1 MSTEARIRE
10 LLTPLCGALESDGYG
25 LEVSLQPDLIRLHV
39 VAGPEA
45 CADCL
50 VPRELMEEMFRA
62 KLPMSATGLGHD
74 NVALSYPE
82 GS

>member
-1 MSTEARIRE
+1 MSIEARIRE
-10 LLTPLCGALESDGYG
+10 LLTPLCAALESDGYE
-25 LEVSLQPDLIRLHV
+25 LEVALQPDLIRLQV

-50 VPRELMEEMFRA
+50 VPRELMEQMLRA
-62 KLPMSATGLGHD
+62 RLPTSATGLGHD

>member
-1 MSTEARIRE
+1 
-10 LLTPLCGALESDGYG
+10 LLAPLSRALESDGYG
-25 LEVSLQPDLIRLHV
+25 LEVALGPDLISLQV

-50 VPRELMEEMFRA
+50 VPRELMEQMFRA
-62 KLPMSATGLGHD
+62 RLPAGATGLGHD

-82 GS
+82 GA